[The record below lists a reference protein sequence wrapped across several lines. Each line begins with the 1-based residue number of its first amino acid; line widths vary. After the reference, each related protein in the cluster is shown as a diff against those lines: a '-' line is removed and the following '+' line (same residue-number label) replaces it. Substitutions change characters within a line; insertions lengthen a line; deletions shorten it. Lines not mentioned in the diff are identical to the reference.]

1 MEAGD
6 WRGDGFGPKIDERYL
21 GLEVQCGYR
30 VPRDVRAGD
39 HVADRY
45 LHANGYGGIA
55 QAGTPDAESPLRQT
69 CTCQANFRTPDQIR
83 LPLGNRQQEV
93 LFSDLRKPC
102 RPSITSCERK
112 MGAPSRKVR

>member
-1 MEAGD
+1 MLSAICDLSLSGQGATVEAGD

-21 GLEVQCGYR
+21 GLEVQCGYP

-39 HVADRY
+39 HVADHD

-55 QAGTPDAESPLRQT
+55 QAGTPDAESSLRQT

-83 LPLGNRQQEV
+83 LPLANRQQEV
-93 LFSDLRKPC
+93 LSFRS
-102 RPSITSCERK
+102 S
-112 MGAPSRKVR
+112 